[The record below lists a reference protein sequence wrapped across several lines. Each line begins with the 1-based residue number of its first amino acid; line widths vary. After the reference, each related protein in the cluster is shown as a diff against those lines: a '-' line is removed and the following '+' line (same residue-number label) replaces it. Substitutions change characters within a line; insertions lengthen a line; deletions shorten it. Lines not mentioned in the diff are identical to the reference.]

1 MLGSLSISTKIDV
14 IGNEGI
20 MLPQKAVTPSSS
32 KSCWDFE
39 LNEDF
44 LIVNCGRGELSP
56 YLALNK
62 SKYTF

>member
-1 MLGSLSISTKIDV
+1 M

-32 KSCWDFE
+32 KSYRDFK

-44 LIVNCGRGELSP
+44 LIVNCGRGKLSQQLLINP
-56 YLALNK
+56 NTPSESGIAR
-62 SKYTF
+62 KYNAAV